1 MLSINI
7 VCYLR
12 LIFKFQKKNSTVT
25 TSAGACY
32 NSDTQV
38 IRLSKNFQPSS
49 SLPQTQSHLS
59 PNMAVKNVSSLPV
72 VPKMF
77 PEDPLYGCT
86 QENRADYDPNA
97 YEAIDVHMSDK
108 QEEYGRDYECV

>member
-1 MLSINI
+1 MLSISI

-49 SLPQTQSHLS
+49 SHPHLS
-59 PNMAVKNVSSLPV
+59 PNMAVQNVSSLPV
-72 VPKMF
+72 VPNMF

-86 QENRADYDPNA
+86 QENRADCDPNA
-97 YEAIDVHMSDK
+97 YEAIDVHMIDK